1 MSGEGAGSRET
12 SISDSPYEC
21 KMEDVQKCEGAAD
34 STKNTDGSVTAD
46 SAIKANGQIDL
57 SPNEDKD
64 DDSDMGDIDK
74 SPVHVWN
81 EPVSPVDSEADQFQD
96 AFDSFHSIDNI
107 DNVTVSEVK
116 SVNTKCDIQQYSQHN
131 NNSKNVADSEF
142 SAEDSTSNGSESSTM
157 SERSQECDENRCIQD
172 QQGMLVEEG
181 VETSNERSLK
191 GNSEEQSENVKDVI
205 DEVISECCGN
215 GDEKKHQLSMDCTLV
230 KDLPQ
235 VTQLQVVGEK
245 DSIRTEEN
253 QSTTKG
259 STVTEESGEED
270 GVMDFLGKSNNQA
283 EARLAARR
291 QARAEAREIRMR
303 ELERQQKELEENADK
318 VYDMY
323 TDPTSRAARVAATV
337 TSGRLSA
344 GAGGSSGSYTSSRRS
359 SEDSLEEG
367 INLRDVR
374 LELKEVEEK
383 FRKAMVQNAQLDNE
397 KASLTYQVELL
408 KDRLEDLEEQ
418 HAQLQREHRDKC
430 REHDQLKRAA
440 TKLKEEVEWFRIQL
454 EERDLLIKE
463 AGMTIVGDDHVSS
476 EDDSGGESGGT
487 PTRQP
492 PSKPRRALV
501 SIESAELLGT
511 AGEGS
516 LDVRLRR
523 IAEERNELLDEV
535 RHLKLELEESRSR
548 QHKVSGLGTGLTNSV
563 ASLNGPD
570 TSGIAA
576 DLQREA
582 NKQLGD
588 YKFKLQKAEQDV
600 STLQANVARLESQVI
615 RYKAASE
622 SAEKVEDELKVEK
635 RKLQR
640 ELREAQARIEELE
653 TTNTHLQR
661 RLDKLKSAKS
671 ALLKEL

>member
-1 MSGEGAGSRET
+1 MSGEGAGSREAPH
-12 SISDSPYEC
+12 SDSPYEC
-21 KMEDVQKCEGAAD
+21 KMEDMQKSEGAAD

-57 SPNEDKD
+57 SPTEDKD
-64 DDSDMGDIDK
+64 DDSDTGDIDK

-116 SVNTKCDIQQYSQHN
+116 SVDTKCDIQQDSQHN

-157 SERSQECDENRCIQD
+157 SESTQECDENRCIQD

-181 VETSNERSLK
+181 VETSNEHSLK
-191 GNSEEQSENVKDVI
+191 GNSEEQLGNVKDLI
-205 DEVISECCGN
+205 HEVISECCGS
-215 GDEKKHQLSMDCTLV
+215 GDEKHQLSMDCTPV

-235 VTQLQVVGEK
+235 VTQLPVVGEK

-337 TSGRLSA
+337 ASGRLSA

-463 AGMTIVGDDHVSS
+463 AGMTIVGDDQVSS

-640 ELREAQARIEELE
+640 EVHQLTQRLMETEEVNKALTSEIDQLKTTLR
-653 TTNTHLQR
+653 
-661 RLDKLKSAKS
+661 
-671 ALLKEL
+671 